1 MEKHSSGLITKTF
14 GTLFKR
20 FHLTIFFVF
29 IVACLAGAV
38 VMINKILTESSDTSN
53 YTSSINAGTIDESTL
68 NRIQSL
74 HTSDQAVELPAL
86 PSGRVNPL
94 TEQPSTPAQ

>member
-1 MEKHSSGLITKTF
+1 MKKKSSSHIAKFF
-14 GTLFKR
+14 GKAFKR

-38 VMINKILTESSDTSN
+38 VSINTILTESSDTSD
-53 YTSSINAGTIDESTL
+53 YTSSINAGTIDEATL

-74 HTSDQAVELPAL
+74 HTSDQQVPTPELPN
-86 PSGRVNPL
+86 GRINPF
-94 TEQPSTPAQ
+94 TEQP